1 MVLNEEDE
9 TFIVH
14 MAAISVKTV
23 SNVHL
28 SQQAQITSLEVKE
41 IIFFFEDINY
51 TNVFQPNSTIE
62 LPNYTNINDHLIN
75 RIDNKQLPYGLIY
88 SLRPVKLERL
98 KTDIETNLA
107 NTFIRPSKLPV
118 GTLILFIHNKNG
130 NF

>member
-9 TFIVH
+9 TFVVH
-14 MAAISVKTV
+14 IAAISIKTV

-41 IIFFFEDINY
+41 IIIFFENADY
-51 TNVFQPNSTIE
+51 TNIFWPNSATE
-62 LPNYTNINDHLIN
+62 LPNYTNINDHPIN

-88 SLRPVKLERL
+88 SLRPVKLEWL
-98 KTDIETNLA
+98 KTDIKTNLA
-107 NTFIRPSKLPV
+107 NTFIRPSKLPA

-130 NF
+130 SL